1 MRVQRVRVGDVLRL
15 ERRSVVPEPDREY
28 ELIGVYS
35 WGKGIFH
42 RDPTLGAELGNF
54 RYFDIQP
61 GDLVLSNIQAWEG
74 AIALATENDA
84 GTIGTHRFLTYV
96 PADDRILT
104 DWARWFFLSGPG
116 MALIRQAA
124 PGTTMRNRTLAIE
137 RFENLE
143 IPLPSLAEQRAK
155 AQVLNQMRELSLA
168 LEQRAARSVELAEAA
183 WHSMVDAFLASGLES
198 GWRLR
203 RLSDVATINPR
214 PARLDGAEPIAFV
227 PMAAVD
233 AVTGTVAN
241 PDTRAAGDIGSGY
254 KQFAIGDVIFAR
266 ITPCMQNGKCA
277 VFEGP
282 HEYGYGST
290 EFHVVRAG
298 QEVDPRWLH
307 RVMRSSGF
315 RRQAAERFKGTAG
328 QQRVPADFLNAVLIP
343 VPPLEDQGEAI
354 RELDRIESSGLQLA
368 STRAE
373 ADRLIAA
380 IGPSALNQAFTS
392 LL

>member
-1 MRVQRVRVGDVLRL
+1 
-15 ERRSVVPEPDREY
+15 
-28 ELIGVYS
+28 
-35 WGKGIFH
+35 
-42 RDPTLGAELGNF
+42 
-54 RYFDIQP
+54 
-61 GDLVLSNIQAWEG
+61 
-74 AIALATENDA
+74 
-84 GTIGTHRFLTYV
+84 
-96 PADDRILT
+96 
-104 DWARWFFLSGPG
+104 
-116 MALIRQAA
+116 
-124 PGTTMRNRTLAIE
+124 
-137 RFENLE
+137 
-143 IPLPSLAEQRAK
+143 
-155 AQVLNQMRELSLA
+155 
-168 LEQRAARSVELAEAA
+168 
-183 WHSMVDAFLASGLES
+183 
-198 GWRLR
+198 
-203 RLSDVATINPR
+203 
-214 PARLDGAEPIAFV
+214 V

-233 AVTGTVAN
+233 TVTGTVAN